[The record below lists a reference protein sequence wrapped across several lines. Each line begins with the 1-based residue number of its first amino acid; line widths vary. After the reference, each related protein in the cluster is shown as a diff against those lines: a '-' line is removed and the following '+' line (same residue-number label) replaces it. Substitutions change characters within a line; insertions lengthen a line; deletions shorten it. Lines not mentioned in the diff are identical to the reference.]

1 MKIIEVDTILIDMGW
16 EERLGDWYP
25 NSKFSNG
32 MKWISDTIHSY
43 GLKSGLWLSPF
54 WVEPR
59 SEVRREHPEWLLR
72 DRKGELI
79 VFHCHID
86 GYVIDLTIPE
96 ACEWIADTFRR
107 VTQVWGFDLIKIDFL
122 RAVSLF
128 PEASYKN
135 KATMAEALRLGMEAV
150 RKGAGEKTFII
161 GCGGQYGPTLGLV
174 DANRTSNDISANWES
189 VKITCK
195 KNILRYWMNGKW
207 WVNDPDCLIIR
218 SQLEGTPGKV
228 AGALKHDARGK
239 FTDREVGT
247 IITLFEAM
255 EGLTF
260 LGDDLPLLTCEKVTN
275 LKALLDASKDCG
287 NPSLPRDMFKSP
299 YPTYLG

>member
-1 MKIIEVDTILIDMGW
+1 
-16 EERLGDWYP
+16 
-25 NSKFSNG
+25 
-32 MKWISDTIHSY
+32 
-43 GLKSGLWLSPF
+43 
-54 WVEPR
+54 
-59 SEVRREHPEWLLR
+59 
-72 DRKGELI
+72 
-79 VFHCHID
+79 
-86 GYVIDLTIPE
+86 
-96 ACEWIADTFRR
+96 
-107 VTQVWGFDLIKIDFL
+107 
-122 RAVSLF
+122 
-128 PEASYKN
+128 
-135 KATMAEALRLGMEAV
+135 
-150 RKGAGEKTFII
+150 
-161 GCGGQYGPTLGLV
+161 
-174 DANRTSNDISANWES
+174 
-189 VKITCK
+189 
-195 KNILRYWMNGKW
+195 MNGKW